1 MIETTANPEGL
12 CAAANTAHERFNR
25 LAEETDTIKI
35 EFAGAA
41 GLEPDGYGNP
51 CDAHYDIARVLDN
64 VRRHLA
70 CFVIQRLGET
80 LIPNIPL
87 DAEAMLRELKGWD
100 EHFDAHA
107 ILRYIQRM
115 YVRNAKDKSLEVLL
129 AKARRLLPHV
139 GFKEER
145 TLAHVVKKNVLIL
158 QRHVWAGNA
167 GRSFEKNDG
176 CDALQKVVRIV
187 LEDADPVT
195 VDAGVASIA
204 ELMRTRKS
212 EELFDELVLDGGWI
226 QKVRFHKNGKMLV
239 TMKGETAAQRV
250 ATLLLDKPKT
260 D

>member
-1 MIETTANPEGL
+1 MTRQATNPEEL
-12 CAAANTAHERFNR
+12 CTTANTAHERLTR
-25 LAEETDTIKI
+25 LAEEADNIKTD
-35 EFAGAA
+35 FARATR
-41 GLEPDGYGNP
+41 LEPDSYRNP
-51 CDAHYDIARVLDN
+51 CDAHYDIARVFDN

-100 EHFDAHA
+100 ERFDALA
-107 ILRYIQRM
+107 FLRHIQRD
-115 YVRNAKDKSLEVLL
+115 YVRNAKDKSLEALL

-139 GFKEER
+139 GWKEER
-145 TLAHVVKKNVLIL
+145 TLAHILKKNVLTL
-158 QRHVWAGNA
+158 HRHVWPGNA
-167 GRSFEKNDG
+167 GRSFEKNDE

-187 LEDADPVT
+187 LEDADPIT
-195 VDAGVASIA
+195 VDAGVAPIS
-204 ELMRTRKS
+204 ELMRTRKP

-250 ATLLLDKPKT
+250 ATLLLDKPQT
-260 D
+260 V